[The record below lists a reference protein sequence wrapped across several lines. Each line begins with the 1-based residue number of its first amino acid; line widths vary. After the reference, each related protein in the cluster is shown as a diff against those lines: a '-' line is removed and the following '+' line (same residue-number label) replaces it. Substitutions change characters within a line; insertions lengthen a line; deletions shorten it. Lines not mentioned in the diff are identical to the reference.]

1 MTEKRGPGTNRPSVE
16 FEFLTHEPLPEYK
29 GEWVA
34 VVGEEVVAHGP
45 SILKVHAQT
54 MDLRPGSQPLF
65 AKIPRADMM
74 IL

>member
-1 MTEKRGPGTNRPSVE
+1 MVEPGGTRKGASSVE
-16 FEFLTHEPLPEYK
+16 FKYLTANPLEQFS

-45 SILKVHAQT
+45 SVLKVHARA
-54 MDLRPGSQPLF
+54 MKARPGSAPLF
-65 AKIPRADMM
+65 AKIPKGDLM